1 MQQYALG
8 IDGGGSKCDA
18 VLVDTAG
25 RIVGWGRGGSV
36 QPFYD
41 TWEAVRQSYLDAL
54 DGALGDLRGA
64 ELWVG
69 TPMRRR
75 PPWEERVAQA
85 GAVREVALATE
96 PDMALAAA
104 GVEWGVVVLAG
115 TGSFVNART
124 PDGYHRHLGGL
135 GPLLGDYGSGYEVG
149 LAGMR
154 AAFASHWTAARAT
167 TLAEAVPPAL
177 GLDDLR
183 RVFQTAYMEGLD
195 RRQVASLAR
204 VVDEQAEAGDRVAAE
219 ILRQAADDLFTLVR
233 DMVHEMGLAEQEF
246 PLVAGGSVAM
256 KSRLWWERM
265 SERVAEIAPRA
276 RPVTP
281 RLMMAAGSALLT
293 LRRMGVEWTPELLA
307 NLERTQ
313 NEFLQRLSLTEAG
326 GHHT

>member
-25 RIVGWGRGGSV
+25 RIVGWGRGGQV
-36 QPFYD
+36 QEFYA
-41 TWEAVRQSYLDAL
+41 TAEAVRQSYLEAL
-54 DGALGDLRGA
+54 EGALGDLRGA
-64 ELWVG
+64 ELCVG
-69 TPMRRR
+69 TPMRRWQ
-75 PPWEERVAQA
+75 PWEERLAQA
-85 GAVREVALATE
+85 GEVRAIAHTSEQTSS
-96 PDMALAAA
+96 LAAA
-104 GVEWGVVVLAG
+104 GHEWGVVVLAG
-115 TGSFVNART
+115 TGSFVYART
-124 PDGYHRHLGGL
+124 PDGRHLRFGGL
-135 GPLLGDYGSGYEVG
+135 GPLLGDYGSGYEIG

-154 AAFASHWTAARAT
+154 AAFASHWTAARVT
-167 TLAEAVPPAL
+167 TLAEAVPAGL

-183 RVFQTAYMEGLD
+183 RVFSTVYLEGLD
-195 RRQVASLAR
+195 RRQIASLAR

-233 DMVHEMGLAEQEF
+233 DMVQEMGLAEQEF
-246 PLVAGGSVAM
+246 PLVAAGSVAM

-281 RLMMAAGSALLT
+281 RLMMAVGSALLT

-313 NEFLQRLSLTEAG
+313 NEFLQRLSLTPV
-326 GHHT
+326 